1 MAGQVYCLRARNRV
15 ASAARWRPDVLPY
28 LGPEIIAVIQAA
40 PSFAPNDSRTGA
52 RLLFRKSDDTV
63 IPPVVFFSSL
73 RCSDSGTVGV
83 LNVLVHIEWLPLLRQ
98 FSAWFLTTQP
108 GDHVTAIEL
117 CLKLCLWVESFD
129 ILRAVR
135 SRCLTVSG
143 DSSHFWLTAPEA
155 SVMCLD

>member
-52 RLLFRKSDDTV
+52 RLLFRNSDDTV
-63 IPPVVFFSSL
+63 IPLVVFSSSR

-83 LNVLVHIEWLPLLRQ
+83 LNVLVHIE
-98 FSAWFLTTQP
+98 
-108 GDHVTAIEL
+108 
-117 CLKLCLWVESFD
+117 
-129 ILRAVR
+129 
-135 SRCLTVSG
+135 
-143 DSSHFWLTAPEA
+143 
-155 SVMCLD
+155 